1 MGYMRNHLATVVCGA
16 FAGVLSAL
24 WPILSSAYPSLH
36 LVFVMAVP
44 IMWFIV
50 FTCWMAQ
57 KSTDYMHSRHGPQRY
72 SSAAV

>member
-24 WPILSSAYPSLH
+24 WAILVPPYPALH

-50 FTCWMAQ
+50 FTCWIAQ
-57 KSTDYMHSRHGPQRY
+57 KSADYMHSGHAPQRY
-72 SSAAV
+72 SSAAI

>member
-16 FAGVLSAL
+16 FAGALSILWAVLVPPYPAL
-24 WPILSSAYPSLH
+24 N

-50 FTCWMAQ
+50 FTCWIAQ
-57 KSTDYMHSRHGPQRY
+57 KSTDYMHSGHGPQRY

>member
-24 WPILSSAYPSLH
+24 WAILVPLYPALN

-50 FTCWMAQ
+50 FTCWIAQ
-57 KSTDYMHSRHGPQRY
+57 KSADYMHSRHEPQRY
-72 SSAAV
+72 SSAAI